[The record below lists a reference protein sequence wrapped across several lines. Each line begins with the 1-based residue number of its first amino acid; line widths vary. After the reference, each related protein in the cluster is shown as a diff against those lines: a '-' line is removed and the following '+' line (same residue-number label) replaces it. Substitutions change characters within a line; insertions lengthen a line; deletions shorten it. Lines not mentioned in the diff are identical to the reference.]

1 MAEPTT
7 IMMAVSAASSAAGAL
22 QSLQQ
27 GRYQAAMYELQGEMA
42 LAKAQRDAVN
52 AEIQAN
58 DVLRKLRQ
66 TNSAAIA
73 RGFAGGVSGFS
84 GSAKL
89 VQDVNEKFAGRDF
102 KNLQIAA
109 KEKRSFGEIQKMM
122 FEEAADAAVSS
133 SRFDAFTK
141 LASAAATTYA
151 LMPGGAP
158 TSEAVSGYQGYSNQ
172 LNQFGSEYSSLY
184 GGNAALPN
192 YNIGT
197 NFNTGFMTGPQY
209 NIGPL
214 YNAGGY
220 SG

>member
-89 VQDVNEKFAGRDF
+89 VQEVNEKFAGRDF

-158 TSEAVSGYQGYSNQ
+158 TTAVSGSQGYANQ
-172 LNQFGSEYSSLY
+172 VKQFGSEYSSLY

-197 NFNTGFMTGPQY
+197 NFNTGFMTGPQS

>member
-7 IMMAVSAASSAAGAL
+7 IMMAVSAVSSAAGAL

-89 VQDVNEKFAGRDF
+89 VQEINEKFAGRDF

-109 KEKRSFGEIQKMM
+109 KEKRSFGEIQKLM
-122 FEEAADAAVSS
+122 FEEAADAAISS

-151 LMPGGAP
+151 LSSGGAP
-158 TSEAVSGYQGYSNQ
+158 GVDEVSGVGYEGYSNQ
-172 LNQFGSEYSSLY
+172 VNQFGSNRTSLY
-184 GGNAALPN
+184 GGNSALPN
-192 YNIGT
+192 YNIGPNWT
-197 NFNTGFMTGPQY
+197 PITEPGTTGFWKGQR
-209 NIGPL
+209 I
-214 YNAGGY
+214 
-220 SG
+220 

>member
-7 IMMAVSAASSAAGAL
+7 IMMAVSAASQAAGAL
-22 QSLQQ
+22 QALQQ
-27 GRYQAAMYELQGEMA
+27 GRSQAAMYELQGEMA
-42 LAKAQRDAVN
+42 LAKSQRDAVN

-89 VQDVNEKFAGRDF
+89 VQEVNEQYAGRDF
-102 KNLQIAA
+102 KNLQVAA

-141 LASAAATTYA
+141 LASAAATTYS

-158 TSEAVSGYQGYSNQ
+158 GGGASVPGFENAGKQFADMKTYAASGGPTSMFETS
-172 LNQFGSEYSSLY
+172 LFDFGS
-184 GGNAALPN
+184 
-192 YNIGT
+192 T
-197 NFNTGFMTGPQY
+197 QY
-209 NIGPL
+209 WKGM
-214 YNAGGY
+214 
-220 SG
+220 

>member
-89 VQDVNEKFAGRDF
+89 VQEVNEKFAGRDF

-158 TSEAVSGYQGYSNQ
+158 TTAVSGSQGYANQ
-172 LNQFGSEYSSLY
+172 VKQFGSEYSSLY

-192 YNIGT
+192 YNIGP
-197 NFNTGFMTGPQY
+197 G
-209 NIGPL
+209 L
-214 YNAGGY
+214 
-220 SG
+220 

>member
-7 IMMAVSAASSAAGAL
+7 IMMAVSAASQAAGAL
-22 QSLQQ
+22 QALQQ

-42 LAKAQRDAVN
+42 LAKSERDAVN

-66 TNSAAIA
+66 INSAAIA

-109 KEKRSFGEIQKMM
+109 KEKRSFGEIQKLM

-133 SRFDAFTK
+133 SKFDAFTK

-158 TSEAVSGYQGYSNQ
+158 
-172 LNQFGSEYSSLY
+172 
-184 GGNAALPN
+184 GGGASVP
-192 YNIGT
+192 
-197 NFNTGFMTGPQY
+197 GFE
-209 NIGPL
+209 
-214 YNAGGY
+214 NAGSQINAMNTYTGSTSMFETSMFNPVGNSPFQAFPGRY
-220 SG
+220 

>member
-1 MAEPTT
+1 MALEASTVMT
-7 IMMAVSAASSAAGAL
+7 AVSAASSALGAL

-42 LAKAQRDAVN
+42 LAKSQRDAVN

-66 TNSAAIA
+66 INSAAIA

-89 VQDVNEKFAGRDF
+89 VQDINEKFAGRDF

-122 FEEAADAAVSS
+122 FEEAADAAESS
-133 SRFDAFTK
+133 SMFDALTK
-141 LASAAATTYA
+141 TAMAAAGAYSLAKGGGLFTQTPEAVPGFQNAGAQINAMNTYT
-151 LMPGGAP
+151 GP
-158 TSEAVSGYQGYSNQ
+158 TSMFETSMINPV
-172 LNQFGSEYSSLY
+172 
-184 GGNAALPN
+184 GNSPFQAFPGR
-192 YNIGT
+192 Y
-197 NFNTGFMTGPQY
+197 
-209 NIGPL
+209 
-214 YNAGGY
+214 
-220 SG
+220 

>member
-7 IMMAVSAASSAAGAL
+7 IMMAVSAVSSAAGAL

-89 VQDVNEKFAGRDF
+89 VQEVNEKFAGRDF

-158 TSEAVSGYQGYSNQ
+158 TTAVSGSQGYANQ
-172 LNQFGSEYSSLY
+172 VKQFGSEYSSLY

-197 NFNTGFMTGPQY
+197 NFNTGFMTGPQS

>member
-7 IMMAVSAASSAAGAL
+7 IMMAVSAVSSAAGAL

-89 VQDVNEKFAGRDF
+89 VQEVNEKFAGRDF

-109 KEKRSFGEIQKMM
+109 EEKRSFGEIQKMM

-158 TSEAVSGYQGYSNQ
+158 TTAVSGSQGYANQ
-172 LNQFGSEYSSLY
+172 VKQFGSEYSSLY

-197 NFNTGFMTGPQY
+197 NFNTGFMTGPQS

>member
-1 MAEPTT
+1 MAFEAST
-7 IMMAVSAASSAAGAL
+7 IMTAVSAASSALGAL

-42 LAKAQRDAVN
+42 LAKSQRDAVN

-66 TNSAAIA
+66 TNAAAIA

-89 VQDVNEKFAGRDF
+89 VQDINEKFAGRDF

-122 FEEAADAAVSS
+122 FEEAADAAQSS
-133 SRFDAFTK
+133 SMFDALTK
-141 LASAAATTYA
+141 TAMAAAGAYA

-158 TSEAVSGYQGYSNQ
+158 TSEAVSGFEGYKSQ
-172 LNQFGSEYSSLY
+172 VGMDL
-184 GGNAALPN
+184 
-192 YNIGT
+192 
-197 NFNTGFMTGPQY
+197 
-209 NIGPL
+209 NIGP
-214 YNAGGY
+214 NWTPITEPGTTGFWK
-220 SG
+220 GQRI

>member
-7 IMMAVSAASSAAGAL
+7 IMMAVSAVSSAAGAL
-22 QSLQQ
+22 QALQQ
-27 GRYQAAMYELQGEMA
+27 GKYQAAMYELQGEMA

-89 VQDVNEKFAGRDF
+89 VQEVNEKFAGRDF

-109 KEKRSFGEIQKMM
+109 EEKRSFGEIQKMM

-158 TSEAVSGYQGYSNQ
+158 TTAVSGSQGYANQ
-172 LNQFGSEYSSLY
+172 VKQFGSEYSSLY

-197 NFNTGFMTGPQY
+197 NFNTGFMTGPQS

>member
-89 VQDVNEKFAGRDF
+89 VQEVNEKFAGRDF

-158 TSEAVSGYQGYSNQ
+158 TTAVSGSQGYANQ
-172 LNQFGSEYSSLY
+172 VNQFGSEYSSLY

-197 NFNTGFMTGPQY
+197 NFNTGFMTGPQS

>member
-7 IMMAVSAASSAAGAL
+7 IMTAVSAVSSAAGAL
-22 QSLQQ
+22 QALQQ

-66 TNSAAIA
+66 TNAAAIA

-89 VQDVNEKFAGRDF
+89 VQEINEKFAGRDF

-109 KEKRSFGEIQKMM
+109 KEKRSFGEIQKLM

-141 LASAAATTYA
+141 IASAAASTYA

-158 TSEAVSGYQGYSNQ
+158 VNGGAVPG
-172 LNQFGSEYSSLY
+172 FE
-184 GGNAALPN
+184 NAKSQITAM
-192 YNIGT
+192 
-197 NFNTGFMTGPQY
+197 NTYTGPTSMFETSMLNPVGNSPFQAFPGRY
-209 NIGPL
+209 
-214 YNAGGY
+214 
-220 SG
+220 

>member
-158 TSEAVSGYQGYSNQ
+158 GASVPGFENAGKQFADMKTYAASGGPTSMFETS
-172 LNQFGSEYSSLY
+172 LFDFGS
-184 GGNAALPN
+184 
-192 YNIGT
+192 T
-197 NFNTGFMTGPQY
+197 QY
-209 NIGPL
+209 WKGM
-214 YNAGGY
+214 
-220 SG
+220 

>member
-7 IMMAVSAASSAAGAL
+7 IMMAVSAVSSAAGAL
-22 QSLQQ
+22 QALQQ
-27 GRYQAAMYELQGEMA
+27 GKYQAAMYELQGEMA

-89 VQDVNEKFAGRDF
+89 VQEVNEKFAGRDF

-109 KEKRSFGEIQKMM
+109 EEKRSFGEIQKMM

-158 TSEAVSGYQGYSNQ
+158 TSEAVSGYQGYANQ
-172 LNQFGSEYSSLY
+172 VKQFGTVYSSLY

-192 YNIGT
+192 YNIG
-197 NFNTGFMTGPQY
+197 PR
-209 NIGPL
+209 L
-214 YNAGGY
+214 
-220 SG
+220 

>member
-7 IMMAVSAASSAAGAL
+7 IMMAVSAVSSAAGAL
-22 QSLQQ
+22 QALQQ

-89 VQDVNEKFAGRDF
+89 VQEVNEKFAGRDF

-158 TSEAVSGYQGYSNQ
+158 TTAVSGSQGYANQ
-172 LNQFGSEYSSLY
+172 VNQFGSEYSSLY

-197 NFNTGFMTGPQY
+197 NFNTGFMTGPQS

>member
-66 TNSAAIA
+66 INSAAIA

-102 KNLQIAA
+102 KNLQVAA
-109 KEKRSFGEIQKMM
+109 KEKRSFGQIQSMM
-122 FEEAADAAVSS
+122 FEEAADAAASS
-133 SRFDAFTK
+133 SIFDSLTK
-141 LASAAATTYA
+141 VATGAMTAYA
-151 LMPGGAP
+151 LMPGGG
-158 TSEAVSGYQGYSNQ
+158 AVAA
-172 LNQFGSEYSSLY
+172 
-184 GGNAALPN
+184 GGWDPA
-192 YNIGT
+192 T
-197 NFNTGFMTGPQY
+197 QSFKTGPQS
-209 NIGPL
+209 NIGPN
-214 YNAGGY
+214 YG
-220 SG
+220 

>member
-7 IMMAVSAASSAAGAL
+7 IMMAVSAVSSAAGAL
-22 QSLQQ
+22 QALQQ
-27 GRYQAAMYELQGEMA
+27 GKYQAAMYELQGEMA
-42 LAKAQRDAVN
+42 LAKSQRDAVN

-89 VQDVNEKFAGRDF
+89 VQEVNEKFAGRDF

-158 TSEAVSGYQGYSNQ
+158 TTAVSGSQGYANQ
-172 LNQFGSEYSSLY
+172 VKQFGSEYSSLY

-197 NFNTGFMTGPQY
+197 NFNTGFMTGPQS

>member
-7 IMMAVSAASSAAGAL
+7 IMMAVSAVSSAAGAL
-22 QSLQQ
+22 QALQQ

-89 VQDVNEKFAGRDF
+89 VQEVNEKFAGRDF

-158 TSEAVSGYQGYSNQ
+158 TTAVSGSQGYANQ
-172 LNQFGSEYSSLY
+172 VKQFGSEYSSLY

-197 NFNTGFMTGPQY
+197 NFNTGFMTGPQS

>member
-7 IMMAVSAASSAAGAL
+7 IMMAVSAVSSAAGAL
-22 QSLQQ
+22 QALQQ
-27 GRYQAAMYELQGEMA
+27 GKYQAAMYELQGEMA

-89 VQDVNEKFAGRDF
+89 VQEVNEKFAGRDF

-158 TSEAVSGYQGYSNQ
+158 TTAVSGSQGYANQ
-172 LNQFGSEYSSLY
+172 VKQFGSEYSSLY

-197 NFNTGFMTGPQY
+197 NFKTGFMTGPQS

>member
-7 IMMAVSAASSAAGAL
+7 IMMAVSAVSSAAGAL
-22 QSLQQ
+22 QALQQ
-27 GRYQAAMYELQGEMA
+27 GKYQAAMYELQGEMA

-89 VQDVNEKFAGRDF
+89 VQEVNEKFAGRDF

-158 TSEAVSGYQGYSNQ
+158 TTAVSGSQGYANQ
-172 LNQFGSEYSSLY
+172 VNQFGSEYSSLY

-197 NFNTGFMTGPQY
+197 NFKTGFMTGPQS

>member
-7 IMMAVSAASSAAGAL
+7 IMMAVSAVSSAAGAL
-22 QSLQQ
+22 QALQQ
-27 GRYQAAMYELQGEMA
+27 GKYQAAMYELQGEMA

-89 VQDVNEKFAGRDF
+89 VQEVNEKFAGRDF

-158 TSEAVSGYQGYSNQ
+158 TTAVSGSQGYANQ
-172 LNQFGSEYSSLY
+172 VKQFGSEYSSLY

-197 NFNTGFMTGPQY
+197 NFNTGFMTGPQS

>member
-7 IMMAVSAASSAAGAL
+7 IMMAVSAVSSAAAAL

-27 GRYQAAMYELQGEMA
+27 GRYQAAMYELQGEMV

-89 VQDVNEKFAGRDF
+89 VQEVNEKFAGRDF

-158 TSEAVSGYQGYSNQ
+158 
-172 LNQFGSEYSSLY
+172 
-184 GGNAALPN
+184 GGGASVP
-192 YNIGT
+192 
-197 NFNTGFMTGPQY
+197 GFE
-209 NIGPL
+209 
-214 YNAGGY
+214 NAGKQFADMKTYAEAGGPTSMFETSMFNPVGNSPFQAFPGRY
-220 SG
+220 

>member
-7 IMMAVSAASSAAGAL
+7 IMMAVSAVSSAAGAL

-27 GRYQAAMYELQGEMA
+27 GRYQAAMYELQGEMV

-58 DVLRKLRQ
+58 DVLRKPRQ

-89 VQDVNEKFAGRDF
+89 VQEVNEKFAGRDF

-141 LASAAATTYA
+141 LASPAATTYP

-158 TSEAVSGYQGYSNQ
+158 TTAVSGSQGYANQ
-172 LNQFGSEYSSLY
+172 VKQFGSEYSSLY

-197 NFNTGFMTGPQY
+197 NFNTGFMTGPQS

>member
-7 IMMAVSAASSAAGAL
+7 IMMAVSAVSSAAGAL
-22 QSLQQ
+22 QALQQ
-27 GRYQAAMYELQGEMA
+27 GKYQAAMYELQGEMA
-42 LAKAQRDAVN
+42 LAKSQRDAVN

-89 VQDVNEKFAGRDF
+89 VQEVNEKFAGRDF

-158 TSEAVSGYQGYSNQ
+158 TSEAVSGYQGYANQ
-172 LNQFGSEYSSLY
+172 VKQFGTEYSSLY

-192 YNIGT
+192 YNIG
-197 NFNTGFMTGPQY
+197 PR
-209 NIGPL
+209 L
-214 YNAGGY
+214 
-220 SG
+220 

>member
-7 IMMAVSAASSAAGAL
+7 IMMAVSAVSSAAGAL
-22 QSLQQ
+22 QALQQ

-42 LAKAQRDAVN
+42 LAKSQRDAVN

-158 TSEAVSGYQGYSNQ
+158 TTAVSGSQGYANQ
-172 LNQFGSEYSSLY
+172 VKQFGSEYSSLY

-197 NFNTGFMTGPQY
+197 NFNTGFMTGPQS